1 MEIKGIPMK
10 TVLKP
15 GVISFQIRSLV
26 HYFQT
31 TALHLFH
38 LIGQFL
44 LSTAS
49 LREVIT
55 FCLHFPFLLPWEQYQ
70 LQTQIYDLAKRR
82 ELKKADKE
90 QLGQTRYHGDQ

>member
-1 MEIKGIPMK
+1 MK

-15 GVISFQIRSLV
+15 GVISFQISSLV

-38 LIGQFL
+38 LIGQLF

-55 FCLHFPFLLPWEQYQ
+55 PCLHFPCLLPWEQYH
-70 LQTQIYDLAKRR
+70 LQIQIYDLAERR
-82 ELKKADKE
+82 ELKQADKE
-90 QLGQTRYHGDQ
+90 